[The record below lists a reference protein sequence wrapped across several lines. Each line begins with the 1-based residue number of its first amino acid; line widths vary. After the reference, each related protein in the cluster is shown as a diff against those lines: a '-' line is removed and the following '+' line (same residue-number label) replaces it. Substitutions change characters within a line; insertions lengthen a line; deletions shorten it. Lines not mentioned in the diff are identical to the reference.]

1 MCGGLS
7 PGLVQMTLDS
17 KEPSHADPRLQGLA
31 ELVQSSASDRR
42 PPLELWNPVVTAD
55 LGFRITADGDWH
67 YQGSAIRRP
76 ALVKLFASILRREAD
91 GKHYLVTPVEKVVV
105 AVDDAPLLAVEL
117 WSEGEGRGR
126 VLSLRSNLD
135 DLIAP
140 GPEHPIRFGRDRTTG
155 APKPYLA
162 VRHGLEALA
171 TRAVYLELVDL
182 GDVET
187 MAGERLF
194 GLWSRGQFFP
204 MAPAEAVE

>member
-1 MCGGLS
+1 
-7 PGLVQMTLDS
+7 MTLAS
-17 KEPSHADPRLQGLA
+17 KEQPPADPRLQGLA
-31 ELVQSSASDRR
+31 ELIQSSAHDRK
-42 PPLELWNPVVTAD
+42 PPLETWNPSTTAD
-55 LGFRITADGDWH
+55 FGFKITADGEWY

-105 AVDDAPLLAVEL
+105 AVEDAPLLAVEF
-117 WSEGEGRGR
+117 WSEGEGSARA
-126 VLSLRSNLD
+126 LSFRSNLD
-135 DLIAP
+135 DLIAA
-140 GPEHPIRFGRDRTTG
+140 GPDHPIRFGRDQTTG

-187 MAGERLF
+187 IAGERLF

>member
-1 MCGGLS
+1 MSLGAEEQI
-7 PGLVQMTLDS
+7 P
-17 KEPSHADPRLQGLA
+17 ADARLKGLA
-31 ELVQSSASDRR
+31 ELIQSTANDRR
-42 PPLELWNPVVTAD
+42 PPLERWNPATTAD
-55 LGFRITADGDWH
+55 IGLEITADGTWH

-91 GKHYLVTPVEKVVV
+91 GKHYLVTPTEKVVV
-105 AVDDAPLLAVEL
+105 VVEDAPLLAVEL
-117 WSEGEGRGR
+117 WSEGEGRDR
-126 VLSLRSNLD
+126 NLSLRSNLD

-140 GPEHPIRFGRDRTTG
+140 GPEHPIRFGRDQTTG

-182 GDVET
+182 GEVET
-187 MAGERLF
+187 LAGERLF

>member
-1 MCGGLS
+1 
-7 PGLVQMTLDS
+7 MTLGI
-17 KEPSHADPRLQGLA
+17 EGQIPADPRLKGLA
-31 ELVQSSASDRR
+31 ELIQSSASDRR
-42 PPLELWNPVVTAD
+42 PPLETWNPSTMAD
-55 LGFRITADGDWH
+55 IGLEITADGDWH

-105 AVDDAPLLAVEL
+105 AVEDAPLLAVEL
-117 WSEGEGRGR
+117 WSAGEGSARA
-126 VLSLRSNLD
+126 LSFRSNLD
-135 DLIAP
+135 DLIEP
-140 GPEHPIRFGRDRTTG
+140 GPDHPIRFGQDKMTG
-155 APKPYLA
+155 APKPYFAL
-162 VRHGLEALA
+162 RHGLEALA

-187 MAGERLF
+187 VGAERLF